1 MGLATK
7 ISELLTGAD
16 DGLPGAPTPSPSPSE
31 RRGFWVG
38 LWRLAAPGLA
48 GVKLALA
55 AVALLDAAATS
66 GLLGAGAA
74 EVSRALAAQI
84 GRGAAPGTAAIAL
97 AALVLLDDGG
107 KRAMS
112 IAQKAL
118 RLVMRPLLNERHR
131 TGMAVGIDVGMT
143 RGAVAGRS
151 EKQKEWEAW
160 LERQQEAGAT
170 WLTDDPPPGQ
180 PRE

>member
-16 DGLPGAPTPSPSPSE
+16 DGPPTPSPAPSE
-31 RRGFWVG
+31 RRGFWGG

-74 EVSRALAAQI
+74 EVSQALAA
-84 GRGAAPGTAAIAL
+84 
-97 AALVLLDDGG
+97 
-107 KRAMS
+107 
-112 IAQKAL
+112 
-118 RLVMRPLLNERHR
+118 
-131 TGMAVGIDVGMT
+131 
-143 RGAVAGRS
+143 
-151 EKQKEWEAW
+151 
-160 LERQQEAGAT
+160 
-170 WLTDDPPPGQ
+170 
-180 PRE
+180 